1 MAFTYKIDAGVLVT
15 TPSKSIKTNT
25 SLCENNFLFFAYYVL
40 VMILKSLKSYIIT
53 GIIFVSVLGTLS
65 HFLYEWS
72 GNNFFVG
79 LFVPVN
85 ESIWEH
91 MKLLFFPMLIY
102 SIFIGKLKLQYPYIY
117 TALIFGNLIG
127 TFSMPVFFY
136 TYTGVLGY
144 NISFIDIA
152 IFYICVIIAYFTLF
166 KTVES
171 QKLSSYKSLLYIL
184 NITIVIAFMIFTVYP
199 PNIGLFMAK

>member
-1 MAFTYKIDAGVLVT
+1 M
-15 TPSKSIKTNT
+15 
-25 SLCENNFLFFAYYVL
+25 FFSYYVL
-40 VMILKSLKSYIIT
+40 VMILKSLKNYTIT

-65 HFLYEWS
+65 HFLYKWS

-102 SIFIGKLKLQYPYIY
+102 SIFIGKLKLQYPYIC
-117 TALIFGNLIG
+117 TALIYGNLIG
-127 TFSMPVFFY
+127 TFSMPVLFY
-136 TYTGVLGY
+136 VYTGVLGY

-171 QKLSSYKSLLYIL
+171 QKLSLYKNFLYIL
-184 NITIVIAFMIFTVYP
+184 NIITVMAFMIFTVFP